1 MKNYFNVFFK
11 SWYFVLS
18 LVLASLFITF
28 VCTSYSYGTLNAI
41 LSNKVLLTVLAVLF
55 SILAV
60 AVLVYMVLS
69 LKKTK
74 LTIADSLFFALI
86 LIGVAFFIFVSIA
99 IKSFNLNRFTTL
111 ITFLTFG
118 IFFSI
123 IRIHQYTLNLTKTKE
138 ESKEN

>member
-28 VCTSYSYGTLNAI
+28 VCASYSYGILNAI
-41 LSNKVLLTVLAVLF
+41 LSNKVIFTVLIILF

-69 LKKTK
+69 LKKTR

-99 IKSFNLNRFTTL
+99 IKSFNVNRFATL

-118 IFFSI
+118 IFFST
-123 IRIHQYTLNLTKTKE
+123 IRIHQYALNLTKTKE